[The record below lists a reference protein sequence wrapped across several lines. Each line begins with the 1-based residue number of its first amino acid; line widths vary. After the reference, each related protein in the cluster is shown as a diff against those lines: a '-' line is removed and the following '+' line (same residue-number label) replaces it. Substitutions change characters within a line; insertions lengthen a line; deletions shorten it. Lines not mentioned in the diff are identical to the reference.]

1 MNPKT
6 NSRTGFSLIEVLAAM
21 AVLSIALV
29 ALLSAQA
36 NSVRNTVSMRILLQ
50 ASMLA
55 QEKINELEAT
65 GYQLEDPE
73 EIELEAKND
82 GDQVYQR
89 LYLEDDFKNETFDES
104 LDWREEYQWQVFIDE
119 TDYDNIAKLTVVVI
133 STLFEDK
140 VPPVELV
147 SWIPYGG
154 FKKDEDED
162 KDKGNAN
169 NQQQPR
175 NQRPSR

>member
-1 MNPKT
+1 MNQKM
-6 NSRTGFSLIEVLAAM
+6 NSRKGFSLIEVLAAM

-29 ALLSAQA
+29 ALLHAHA

-55 QEKINELEAT
+55 QEKMNELEAT
-65 GYQLEDPE
+65 GYVLEDPE
-73 EIELEAKND
+73 EFEIEAEND
-82 GDQVYQR
+82 DEVDYER
-89 LYLEDDFKNETFDES
+89 LYEEDVFENETYDES

-119 TDYDNIAKLTVVVI
+119 TDYENIAKLTVVVI

-154 FKKDEDED
+154 FEKDEDED
-162 KDKGNAN
+162 EDDENSA
-169 NQQQPR
+169 PR
-175 NQRPSR
+175 PGSRYSQ

>member
-1 MNPKT
+1 MNQKM
-6 NSRTGFSLIEVLAAM
+6 NSRKGFSLIEVLAAM

-29 ALLSAQA
+29 ALLHAHA

-55 QEKINELEAT
+55 QEKMNELEAI
-65 GYQLEDPE
+65 GYVLEDPE
-73 EIELEAKND
+73 EFEIEAEND
-82 GDQVYQR
+82 DEVDYER
-89 LYLEDDFKNETFDES
+89 LYEEDVFENETFDES

-119 TDYDNIAKLTVVVI
+119 TDYENIAKLTVVVI

-154 FKKDEDED
+154 FEKEEDEDED
-162 KDKGNAN
+162 DENIA
-169 NQQQPR
+169 PR
-175 NQRPSR
+175 SGIRTPPR